1 MFYPVELDTCP
12 SYGWQR
18 GPFVDVL
25 IKPLV
30 SGREKRKPQS
40 FLRKHTFILSFAYI
54 TDQKYLD
61 DINNAFM
68 ALCGPT
74 DSFLAKDWL
83 DYRADGQIIGIA
95 PSGSTPVQLVRTY
108 SFGGASYTRPITKP
122 LANGVIRSNGTIKP
136 GTIDPLTGL
145 FTPTSAWTPG
155 QTLTWTGEFRVPVR
169 FDQMS
174 LPSTVD
180 SRSGENLLANGS
192 VSLIEVYGE

>member
-12 SYGWQR
+12 AYGWQR

-40 FLRKHTFILSFAYI
+40 HLRKHTFILSFAYI
-54 TDQKYLD
+54 TDQQYLD

-74 DSFLAKDWL
+74 DSFLAKDWM
-83 DYRADGQIIGIA
+83 DYRADAQVIGVA

-108 SFGGASYTRPITKP
+108 SFGGASYTRTISKP
-122 LANGVIRSNGTIKP
+122 LANGVIRSNGVVKA

-145 FTPTSAWTPG
+145 FTPTAPWTPG

-174 LPSTVD
+174 LPSTID
-180 SRSGENLLANGS
+180 NRSGDNLLANGS